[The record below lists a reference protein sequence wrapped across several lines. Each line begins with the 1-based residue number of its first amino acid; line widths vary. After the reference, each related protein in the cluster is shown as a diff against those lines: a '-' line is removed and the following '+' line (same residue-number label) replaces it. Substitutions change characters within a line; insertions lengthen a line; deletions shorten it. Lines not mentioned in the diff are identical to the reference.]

1 MAVINVRSN
10 KNIEF
15 VDLEVHAIMCEQR
28 RLALEEKI
36 TEVAEKLKEFEK
48 HDKAN
53 KKLMLGAI
61 VSIITGL
68 ISTVISVA
76 LHLTMK

>member
-1 MAVINVRSN
+1 MAILNVQSN

-36 TEVAEKLKEFEK
+36 NLVANRIDDYEQQQ
-48 HDKAN
+48 KAN
-53 KKLMLGAI
+53 KRLVLGAI
-61 VSIITGL
+61 VSIATGIVTTAVSL
-68 ISTVISVA
+68 LA
-76 LHLTMK
+76 RHF

>member
-1 MAVINVRSN
+1 MAVINVQSN

-36 TEVAEKLKEFEK
+36 NSVTGRIDDYEQQQL
-48 HDKAN
+48 AN
-53 KKLMLGAI
+53 KRLVLGAMISIATGIITTI
-61 VSIITGL
+61 VSL
-68 ISTVISVA
+68 LA
-76 LHLTMK
+76 RNF

>member
-1 MAVINVRSN
+1 MAIINVQSN

-36 TEVAEKLKEFEK
+36 NLVANRIDDYEQQQ
-48 HDKAN
+48 KAN
-53 KKLMLGAI
+53 KRLVLGAI
-61 VSIITGL
+61 VSIATGIVTTAVSL
-68 ISTVISVA
+68 LA
-76 LHLTMK
+76 RHF

>member
-1 MAVINVRSN
+1 MAVINVRAD

-36 TEVAEKLKEFEK
+36 NSVASRLEEYEQQQL
-48 HDKAN
+48 AN
-53 KKLMLGAI
+53 KRLMLGAI
-61 VSIITGL
+61 VSIATGIATTIVSL
-68 ISTVISVA
+68 VGR
-76 LHLTMK
+76 HF

>member
-36 TEVAEKLKEFEK
+36 NSVADRINDYEQQQL
-48 HDKAN
+48 AN
-53 KKLMLGAI
+53 KRLMLGAI
-61 VSIITGL
+61 VSIVTG
-68 ISTVISVA
+68 IVTTVVSLVGR
-76 LHLTMK
+76 HF

>member
-1 MAVINVRSN
+1 MAVINVQSN

-36 TEVAEKLKEFEK
+36 NAVADRINDYEQQQL
-48 HDKAN
+48 AN
-53 KKLMLGAI
+53 KRLVLGAI
-61 VSIITGL
+61 VSIVTGIITTIVSL
-68 ISTVISVA
+68 LA
-76 LHLTMK
+76 RNF

>member
-36 TEVAEKLKEFEK
+36 NVVAGRMDDYEQQQL
-48 HDKAN
+48 AN
-53 KKLMLGAI
+53 KRLMLGAI
-61 VSIITGL
+61 VSIATGIVTTVVSLVGRL
-68 ISTVISVA
+68 I
-76 LHLTMK
+76 